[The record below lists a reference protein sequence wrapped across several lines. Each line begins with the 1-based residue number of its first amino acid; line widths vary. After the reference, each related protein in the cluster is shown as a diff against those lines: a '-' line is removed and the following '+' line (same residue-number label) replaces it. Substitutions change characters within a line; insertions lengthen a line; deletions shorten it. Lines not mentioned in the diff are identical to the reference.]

1 VKYVVLFL
9 INALFAFFSQMADT
23 ETEQTTDN
31 VASLIRFVKSLKEV
45 TLDKLLTELEE
56 RPKAFSV
63 YLKRT
68 EEHWEKY
75 YKLPGNDIYNELHPQ
90 TAKQG
95 ILYNKY

>member
-1 VKYVVLFL
+1 
-9 INALFAFFSQMADT
+9 MADTETEEQTANT

-31 VASLIRFVKSLKEV
+31 VASLVRFVKSLNEV

-68 EEHWEKY
+68 EEHWLRRYPEC
-75 YKLPGNDIYNELHPQ
+75 GDDIYNELHPQ
-90 TAKQG
+90 EQG
-95 ILYNKY
+95 IVC

>member
-1 VKYVVLFL
+1 
-9 INALFAFFSQMADT
+9 MADT
-23 ETEQTTDN
+23 ETEQTANTETEEQTASTETERTK
-31 VASLIRFVKSLKEV
+31 VASLFRFVKSLNEV

-75 YKLPGNDIYNELHPQ
+75 YKLPGIDVYNELHPQ
-90 TAKQG
+90 EQC
-95 ILYNKY
+95 IVC